1 MTYAIDTHA
10 SIKRLADAGVPD
22 NQAEA
27 LVELMAQQREDV
39 ATKADIAALQSATK
53 ADIAALQ
60 SATKADIAALND
72 KITTL
77 QSNMATKIDLAE
89 VKADVAAIN
98 DKMATMATKIDLAE
112 VKADIATLND
122 KIATINDQMATK
134 ADIAAINDKIA
145 AINDKMATK
154 TEIAEMKAQ
163 LLISMIALGGV
174 MIAAIKL
181 F

>member
-27 LVELMAQQREDV
+27 LVELMAQQHEDV

-53 ADIAALQ
+53 ADIAAL
-60 SATKADIAALND
+60 
-72 KITTL
+72 
-77 QSNMATKIDLAE
+77 
-89 VKADVAAIN
+89 N

-112 VKADIATLND
+112 VKADIAAL
-122 KIATINDQMATK
+122 QSATK
-134 ADIAAINDKIA
+134 ADIA
-145 AINDKMATK
+145 
-154 TEIAEMKAQ
+154 EMKTQ
-163 LLISMIALGGV
+163 LLNSMIALGGV
-174 MIAAIKL
+174 MIALGGVIIATIKL

>member
-10 SIKRLADAGVPD
+10 SIKRLADAGVPN

-27 LVELMAQQREDV
+27 LVELMAQQHEDV

-53 ADIAALQ
+53 ADIAA
-60 SATKADIAALND
+60 IND

-77 QSNMATKIDLAE
+77 QSNMATK
-89 VKADVAAIN
+89 ADIAMIN
-98 DKMATMATKIDLAE
+98 NKIATMATKIDL
-112 VKADIATLND
+112 
-122 KIATINDQMATK
+122 
-134 ADIAAINDKIA
+134 
-145 AINDKMATK
+145 
-154 TEIAEMKAQ
+154 AEMKAQ

-174 MIAAIKL
+174 MITLVGVMIAAIRL